1 MLIDLMKDTSCLP
14 SYAKKYL
21 KILIENQHDLIM
33 FIDNFLYQ
41 YKNIMVSIAEFR
53 WYKLENRIFTYTDFQ
68 KEFEINRTEAV
79 EKLFL
84 YPHCRTVHRTLIV
97 PLLKEKFTLEQL
109 YNYQKENPFI
119 NSILA
124 GKRLSQL
131 P

>member
-1 MLIDLMKDTSCLP
+1 MKDTSCLP

-21 KILIENQHDLIM
+21 KILIENQDDLIM
-33 FIDNFLYQ
+33 FIENFLYQ
-41 YKNIMVSIAEFR
+41 HRSIMISIAEFR
-53 WYKLENRIFTYTDFQ
+53 WYKLENRTFTYTDFQ

-84 YPHCRTVHRTLIV
+84 YPHGRTVQRALII
-97 PLLKEKFTLEQL
+97 PLLKGKFNLEQL
-109 YNYQKENPFI
+109 YNFQKENPLS

-124 GKRLSQL
+124 GKWLSQL